1 VTSVADEASEPDL
14 DGLWGTRIA
23 AGAIIGF
30 SVAWVLVN
38 WLVAQGLYGVPARVL
53 EVDLFDTYAGNML
66 AGQVPYRDFAFEY
79 PPLALVPILGPVP
92 LAGTPL
98 IEEGYRVAFGLFEAA
113 TGMVTMIFALRAAI
127 ALDLGR
133 RGLIASAV
141 LVAASP
147 ILLGPLMLARFDL
160 WPALFAAAAVWLFVT
175 GRLHLSAAALG
186 LGILAK
192 VYPVV
197 FLPLLAL
204 HLWRT
209 RGTDAAVRYGI
220 VVVVVV
226 GLGVLPFLALGADG
240 VIEAFRRS
248 LVRPLQVESVGASV
262 LFVLNALAGV
272 RISVV
277 HTFDSF
283 NLAGP
288 LPELVGTLQTIVLLA
303 ALAAIVWLY
312 VRGTTTLG
320 RLVLAL
326 GAALCAWVAVGRVFS
341 PQYLIWL
348 IVPLAVIK
356 ARGRWPVHLLVF
368 AASILLTGLY
378 YPKFYV
384 DYYELRQPLWIAVVL
399 LRNVV
404 LIGLTVHLIRG
415 LAAHDHPTA
424 AALSPPLSTPPR
436 PRAGC

>member
-1 VTSVADEASEPDL
+1 VADEASEPDL
-14 DGLWGTRIA
+14 DGLWATRIA
-23 AGAIIGF
+23 AAAIIGF

-38 WLVAQGLYGVPARVL
+38 WLVTQGLYGVPARVL
-53 EVDLFDTYAGNML
+53 EVDLFHTYASNML

-79 PPLALVPILGPVP
+79 PPLALVPILGP
-92 LAGTPL
+92 LLFAGTPL
-98 IEEGYRVAFGLFEAA
+98 TEESYRVAFGLFEAA
-113 TGMVTMIFALRAAI
+113 TGMITMIFAMRAAI

-133 RGLIASAV
+133 RGLIAAAV

-175 GRLHLSAAALG
+175 DRLHLSAAALG

-197 FLPLLAL
+197 FLPLLAF

-209 RGTDAAVRYGI
+209 RGTDAAVRYGV

-226 GLGVLPFLALGADG
+226 GLGVLPFLAAGADG

-248 LVRPLQVESVGASV
+248 LIRPLQVESAGASV
-262 LFVLNALAGV
+262 LFALHALAGV
-272 RISVV
+272 RITVV
-277 HTFDSF
+277 HTFDSY
-283 NLAGP
+283 NLSGQ
-288 LPELVGTLQTIVLLA
+288 LPELVGTLQTLVLLA
-303 ALAAIVWLY
+303 ALGAIVWLY
-312 VRGTTTLG
+312 VRGATTLG

-348 IVPLAVIK
+348 IVPLAVIR
-356 ARGRWPVHLLVF
+356 ARGRWPLHLF
-368 AASILLTGLY
+368 AFAGAILLTGLY

-384 DYYELRQPLWIAVVL
+384 DYYDLRQPLWIAVVV

-404 LIGLTVHLIRG
+404 LLVLTVHLIRS
-415 LAAHDHPTA
+415 LAARDSPTD
-424 AALSPPLSTPPR
+424 
-436 PRAGC
+436 